1 MRILVEHIIINHRE
15 TTKLVCNNG
24 ELEMKHKNY
33 SISCCSRLFWLCSS
47 TGPILFSPLAHSH
60 LGPPQTIL
68 LITFVTVSVYIRNHL
83 FYRSDSHHYLST
95 AIFHGDR
102 LAYSCIMAA
111 TGKLIE
117 LDVEPRT
124 EIELSRYWRDLVKEC
139 NQIKGYNE
147 NQKKSLRIM
156 NAPSK
161 NVAGIS
167 GTLVNPAIKDN
178 LKFAS
183 MYNDLIHSGKYT
195 EKLIK
200 MEYSYKPAV
209 EDMFKTR
216 DISLE
221 ELQSRSSREIETAI
235 SQLGHSHTEA
245 TISCLSSRHC
255 QDMEIL
261 LNNWNMSI
269 EALKDA
275 QLEDFREK
283 LHDLHD
289 NLKSENDESFS
300 ESDSLNN
307 NPFADRPGRTISI
320 TSNESASTSVSVE
333 DLTLESSDAAIQMEE
348 SFTINLGSQLKTAHN
363 LRILAVDSLYLCD
376 PRRNPSCQM
385 RTQTAMSLYS
395 HNLSALVLLVGNH
408 FESYFGIQHEFAQL
422 CTSLNEFHFD
432 SFGRQIKHIQD
443 RVMPSYAGR
452 RNLELGDCYVTRH
465 SNLANVHVVFHLV
478 TDDSLKTNEVNSR
491 HQIMSSLR
499 NILRVAHM
507 YDIKTI
513 SIPLLL
519 VDEMDE
525 EILTVA
531 WCLKRAEIVLKCVKG
546 FLIEMASLSTGV
558 EQGTIQFLVPKG
570 ISEELF
576 ASLAS
581 LIPEIFRLANSLV
594 LRKTP

>member
-1 MRILVEHIIINHRE
+1 MA
-15 TTKLVCNNG
+15 
-24 ELEMKHKNY
+24 
-33 SISCCSRLFWLCSS
+33 SSCF
-47 TGPILFSPLAHSH
+47 
-60 LGPPQTIL
+60 
-68 LITFVTVSVYIRNHL
+68 
-83 FYRSDSHHYLST
+83 
-95 AIFHGDR
+95 
-102 LAYSCIMAA
+102 IMAT

-117 LDVEPRT
+117 LDAEPRS
-124 EIELSRYWRDLVKEC
+124 EIELSRYWQSLVKESK
-139 NQIKGYNE
+139 QIRAYNDQE
-147 NQKKSLRIM
+147 KKSSRII

-161 NVAGIS
+161 S
-167 GTLVNPAIKDN
+167 DGTLVNPTIKNN

-195 EKLIK
+195 ERLIK
-200 MEYSYKPAV
+200 IENSYKPAV

-216 DISLE
+216 DVSLE
-221 ELQSRSSREIETAI
+221 ELQLKSSREIEMAI
-235 SQLGHSHTEA
+235 SQLGQSHTEA

-255 QDMEIL
+255 QDMERL
-261 LNNWNMSI
+261 LTNWNMSI

-275 QLEDFREK
+275 QREDFCEK
-283 LHDLHD
+283 LEELYD
-289 NLKSENDESFS
+289 NLKSETGDLPVKGSLKQA
-300 ESDSLNN
+300 SLN
-307 NPFADRPGRTISI
+307 GRRGRSISML
-320 TSNESASTSVSVE
+320 SNESVSTTVSIE
-333 DLTLESSDAAIQMEE
+333 DLTLDATTTQMEE

-395 HNLSALVLLVGNH
+395 HNLSALVLLVGNL

-422 CTSLNEFHFD
+422 CQGLNEFHFD
-432 SFGRQIKHIQD
+432 SFNKQIKHIQE

-491 HQIMSSLR
+491 HEIMSSLR

-519 VDEMDE
+519 IDEMDE

-576 ASLAS
+576 ASLAN
-581 LIPEIFRLANSLV
+581 LIPEIFRLANSVV
-594 LRKTP
+594 LRTSP

>member
-1 MRILVEHIIINHRE
+1 MA
-15 TTKLVCNNG
+15 TTGN
-24 ELEMKHKNY
+24 
-33 SISCCSRLFWLCSS
+33 
-47 TGPILFSPLAHSH
+47 
-60 LGPPQTIL
+60 
-68 LITFVTVSVYIRNHL
+68 
-83 FYRSDSHHYLST
+83 
-95 AIFHGDR
+95 
-102 LAYSCIMAA
+102 
-111 TGKLIE
+111 LIE
-117 LDVEPRT
+117 LASEPKT
-124 EIELSRYWRDLVKEC
+124 EIELLRYWQDVVKEC
-139 NQIKGYNE
+139 NQIRCSNDE
-147 NQKKSLRIM
+147 QKKSLRIM
-156 NAPSK
+156 NGPTK
-161 NVAGIS
+161 NA
-167 GTLVNPAIKDN
+167 GTLINSIIKDH

-183 MYNDLIHSGKYT
+183 IYSELIHSGKYT

-216 DISLE
+216 DVSLE
-221 ELQSRSSREIETAI
+221 ELQLKSSKEIEMAI

-255 QDMEIL
+255 QDMERL
-261 LNNWNMSI
+261 LTNWNMSI

-275 QLEDFREK
+275 QREDFCEK
-283 LHDLHD
+283 LQELYD
-289 NLKSENDESFS
+289 NFKSENGELAEDGSQQR
-300 ESDSLNN
+300 NN
-307 NPFADRPGRTISI
+307 RSNRSISTI
-320 TSNESASTSVSVE
+320 SNESISTTVSIE
-333 DLTLESSDAAIQMEE
+333 DLTLDASESFIRMEE

-363 LRILAVDSLYLCD
+363 LRIMAVDSLYLCD
-376 PRRNPSCQM
+376 PKRNSSCQM

-395 HNLSALVLLVGNH
+395 HNLAALVLLVDNH
-408 FESYFGIQHEFAQL
+408 FESYFGIQHEFSQL
-422 CTSLNEFHFD
+422 CQSLNEFHFD
-432 SFGRQIKHIQD
+432 SFSKQIKHIQEH
-443 RVMPSYAGR
+443 VMPSYAGR

-491 HQIMSSLR
+491 HEIMSSLR

-576 ASLAS
+576 SNLAS
-581 LIPEIFRLANSLV
+581 LIPEIFRLANSV
-594 LRKTP
+594 NLRTTP